1 MITNLIRFT
10 LFTVIV
16 IAFIC
21 LYDFDFLIKES
32 MQVKESSSIS
42 ELPVE
47 KKLSSSEKLKK
58 WIEEEKGL
66 ENNNPTSTKISDL
79 SI

>member
-1 MITNLIRFT
+1 
-10 LFTVIV
+10 
-16 IAFIC
+16 
-21 LYDFDFLIKES
+21 

-47 KKLSSSEKLKK
+47 NKLSSSEKLKK
-58 WIEEEKGL
+58 WLEEEKGL
-66 ENNNPTSTKISDL
+66 ENKHSTSTKISDL

>member
-10 LFTVIV
+10 LFTVII

-21 LYDFDFLIKES
+21 LYDFDFLIKEN
-32 MQVKESSSIS
+32 MQVKESSPIS
-42 ELPVE
+42 ELPIE
-47 KKLSSSEKLKK
+47 KLSSSEKLKK

-66 ENNNPTSTKISDL
+66 ENKNPTSTKISDL

>member
-21 LYDFDFLIKES
+21 LYDFDFLIKEVS
-32 MQVKESSSIS
+32 VKESSSIS

-47 KKLSSSEKLKK
+47 KNYLHQK
-58 WIEEEKGL
+58 
-66 ENNNPTSTKISDL
+66 N
-79 SI
+79 

>member
-21 LYDFDFLIKES
+21 LYDFDFLIKEN
-32 MQVKESSSIS
+32 MQVKESSPIS
-42 ELPVE
+42 ELPIE
-47 KKLSSSEKLKK
+47 KLSSSEKLKK

-66 ENNNPTSTKISDL
+66 ENKHSASTKISDL

>member
-1 MITNLIRFT
+1 MITNLIRFI

-21 LYDFDFLIKES
+21 LYDFDFLIKEN

-66 ENNNPTSTKISDL
+66 ENKHSASTKISDL

>member
-16 IAFIC
+16 ISFIC
-21 LYDFDFLIKES
+21 LYDFEFLIKES
-32 MQVKESSSIS
+32 MKVKESSSIS

-47 KKLSSSEKLKK
+47 NKLSSSEKLKK

-66 ENNNPTSTKISDL
+66 ENNNPTSTKISEL

>member
-10 LFTVIV
+10 LFTVII

-21 LYDFDFLIKES
+21 LYDFDFLIKEN
-32 MQVKESSSIS
+32 MQVKESSPIS
-42 ELPVE
+42 ELPIE
-47 KKLSSSEKLKK
+47 KLSSSEKLKK

-66 ENNNPTSTKISDL
+66 ENKHSASTKISDL

>member
-16 IAFIC
+16 ISFIC

-32 MQVKESSSIS
+32 MKVKESSSIS

>member
-21 LYDFDFLIKES
+21 LYDFDFLIKEN

>member
-66 ENNNPTSTKISDL
+66 ENNNPTTTKISDL

>member
-21 LYDFDFLIKES
+21 LYDFDFLIKEI

>member
-1 MITNLIRFT
+1 MITNLLRFT

-66 ENNNPTSTKISDL
+66 ENKNPTSTKISDL